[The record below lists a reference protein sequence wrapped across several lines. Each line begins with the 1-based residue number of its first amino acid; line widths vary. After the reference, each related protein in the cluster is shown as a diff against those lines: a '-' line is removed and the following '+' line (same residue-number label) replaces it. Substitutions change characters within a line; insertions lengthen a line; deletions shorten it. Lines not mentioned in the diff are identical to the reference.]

1 VRDFE
6 ETAAD
11 ANGRPTW
18 HIGPRA
24 IRAEFTA
31 DGRAVVIRHD
41 TQAGWSADPWTVAV
55 GGRPQEY
62 PSLYRLTWPERV
74 RMLALAVHRTER

>member
-1 VRDFE
+1 M
-6 ETAAD
+6 
-11 ANGRPTW
+11 
-18 HIGPRA
+18 
-24 IRAEFTA
+24 
-31 DGRAVVIRHD
+31 VIRHD
-41 TQAGWSADPWTVAV
+41 TQAGWSADPWPVAV